1 MERRQFARLPI
12 ALDVLLVFNG
22 NPVLR
27 GSTVNIGPG
36 GMFVSTKS
44 LSYSCNTQVEIEF
57 STGFSAGS
65 EHTYRIPVTIAHS
78 STDGLGLS
86 FVESD
91 ESEYLLAR
99 TLLGMLCNE
108 SHTAMQSAMIG
119 GSSYR

>member
-27 GSTVNIGPG
+27 GRTVNIGPG
-36 GMFVSTKS
+36 GMFVSAKS
-44 LSYSCNTQVEIEF
+44 LNYSCNTQVEIEF
-57 STGFSAGS
+57 STGFSAGG
-65 EHTYRIPVTIAHS
+65 ERTYRIPVTVAHS
-78 STDGLGLS
+78 STEGLGLC

-99 TLLGMLCNE
+99 TLLGMVCSE
-108 SHTAMQSAMIG
+108 SHTAMQSGMG
-119 GSSYR
+119 